1 MTITMFVL
9 LIEKKTLIDLIIMI
23 FMSIV
28 FHLKEE
34 YRLYLITVEIV
45 AFLAFLLITLL
56 LCMLQQHLCIVAAN
70 MAKLFQTRSL
80 ESSVGEVDPESETIL

>member
-1 MTITMFVL
+1 MKGSRCRALHQARATPQNPNNWDLMNITMFVL

-45 AFLAFLLITLL
+45 AFLTFLLN
-56 LCMLQQHLCIVAAN
+56 Q
-70 MAKLFQTRSL
+70 
-80 ESSVGEVDPESETIL
+80 

>member
-9 LIEKKTLIDLIIMI
+9 LIEKKALIDLIIMI

-45 AFLAFLLITLL
+45 AFLTFLLN
-56 LCMLQQHLCIVAAN
+56 Q
-70 MAKLFQTRSL
+70 
-80 ESSVGEVDPESETIL
+80 